1 MKQIYNILFLPKF
14 NKLKIIENSSN
25 EDLTIFFSP
34 IQRIFEDSR
43 SVIMEDPDSGQDFT
57 ADMVLS
63 RKGQDTDV
71 FRNDGSDANLQDE
84 NDFANETII
93 HLNNE
98 IYDKQQEI
106 YRLKNLQKKKKKDIT
121 NRIPFIELEFGEGL
135 IRYYE
140 NRVYYHG
147 IGSNEKQKWNK
158 DNKWDKS
165 ILLFPE
171 NRRII
176 RPYTTHNIDEYCN
189 NCILDEQLSNEPGP
203 SRNKTKYQ
211 VFKCLGHEY

>member
-1 MKQIYNILFLPKF
+1 MDLLLWFDGILLSYLLHKSRKKNYHLEEQMKHLSKITYSDKQ
-14 NKLKIIENSSN
+14 KLK
-25 EDLTIFFSP
+25 
-34 IQRIFEDSR
+34 
-43 SVIMEDPDSGQDFT
+43 
-57 ADMVLS
+57 
-63 RKGQDTDV
+63 
-71 FRNDGSDANLQDE
+71 DE
-84 NDFANETII
+84 NDFSNETII

-106 YRLKNLQKKKKKDIT
+106 YRLKNIKMTKKDII
-121 NRIPFIELEFGEGL
+121 NKIPFIEFEFGEGL

-140 NRVYYHG
+140 NGVYYHG

-158 DNKWDKS
+158 NNKWDKS

-171 NRRII
+171 TRKLI

-189 NCILDEQLSNEPGP
+189 NCVLDEQLSNEPGP
-203 SRNKTKYQ
+203 SRHKTKYQ

>member
-1 MKQIYNILFLPKF
+1 MINTIINLLLCFDGILLSY
-14 NKLKIIENSSN
+14 L
-25 EDLTIFFSP
+25 LH
-34 IQRIFEDSR
+34 R
-43 SVIMEDPDSGQDFT
+43 
-57 ADMVLS
+57 S
-63 RKGQDTDV
+63 RKNNHYLEKQMKHLLKLTYTEKLP
-71 FRNDGSDANLQDE
+71 NQQLQDE

-140 NRVYYHG
+140 NGVYYHG

-176 RPYTTHNIDEYCN
+176 KPYTTHNIDEYCN

>member
-1 MKQIYNILFLPKF
+1 MINTIINLLLCFDGILLSY
-14 NKLKIIENSSN
+14 L
-25 EDLTIFFSP
+25 LH
-34 IQRIFEDSR
+34 R
-43 SVIMEDPDSGQDFT
+43 
-57 ADMVLS
+57 S
-63 RKGQDTDV
+63 RKNNHYLEKQMKHLLKLTYTEKLP
-71 FRNDGSDANLQDE
+71 NQQLQDE

-140 NRVYYHG
+140 NGVYYHG

>member
-1 MKQIYNILFLPKF
+1 MINTIINLLLCFDGILLSY
-14 NKLKIIENSSN
+14 L
-25 EDLTIFFSP
+25 LH
-34 IQRIFEDSR
+34 R
-43 SVIMEDPDSGQDFT
+43 
-57 ADMVLS
+57 S
-63 RKGQDTDV
+63 RKNNHYLEEQMKHLLKLTYTEKLP
-71 FRNDGSDANLQDE
+71 NQQLQDE

-140 NRVYYHG
+140 NGVYYHG

>member
-1 MKQIYNILFLPKF
+1 MINTIINLLLCFDGILLSY
-14 NKLKIIENSSN
+14 L
-25 EDLTIFFSP
+25 LH
-34 IQRIFEDSR
+34 R
-43 SVIMEDPDSGQDFT
+43 
-57 ADMVLS
+57 S
-63 RKGQDTDV
+63 RKNNHYLEEQMKHLLKLTYTEKLP
-71 FRNDGSDANLQDE
+71 NQQLQDE

>member
-1 MKQIYNILFLPKF
+1 MINTIINLLLCFDGILLSY
-14 NKLKIIENSSN
+14 L
-25 EDLTIFFSP
+25 LH
-34 IQRIFEDSR
+34 R
-43 SVIMEDPDSGQDFT
+43 
-57 ADMVLS
+57 S
-63 RKGQDTDV
+63 RKNNHYLEEQMKHLLKLTYTEKLP
-71 FRNDGSDANLQDE
+71 NQQLQDE

-203 SRNKTKYQ
+203 SRNKTK
-211 VFKCLGHEY
+211 